1 MSLSIGNE
9 IKDGFKETHGWVQH
23 NLKWL
28 KDIEQFYRE
37 RSKLEREY
45 SERLSKLCGEYMNK
59 KSAVSVTLSVG
70 EKPAITPGSLEAA
83 SVVAWNEVLAQTEN
97 VSKDHMQLSRELDN
111 EIGGQLAGLYSKLDM
126 TLGKIQGFN
135 NEMVEKK
142 DGIFN
147 EMERAKKSYD
157 DACATMENAR
167 NKHTKNPSDKNK
179 RKVAEK
185 EIAMN
190 NAKNEYLIKINQA
203 NRTKDKYYF
212 QDIPESMDLL
222 QDLNESKVLFLNG
235 IWKRAISLEKSFTT
249 RVVERLGASET
260 VVTQNKPSLSTAMYI
275 KHNVREWREPP
286 DFQFKP
292 SPVWHDDEKFTVPSQ
307 QEVNMLRVLLA
318 KSESDYHK
326 LNDIT
331 QTELSQLATLNK
343 KKQEMKSNED
353 AIKVNEFY
361 DTLKNYL
368 ALVSPFTSHETLK
381 LQAEVQIESIQNN
394 VPAEYDLSTT
404 NIDVSNTRKKGLF
417 SKLKENLLNPEPRGG
432 NHSQQHT
439 HSPGKISLFGGMNG
453 NRQRSGTTASVASAN
468 SSQISSVASP
478 NRGRA
483 GSGATP
489 APASG
494 SGSSNKVLYAY
505 AKQDDDEVSIN
516 VGDVIKLIA
525 ADDGSGWTNIKNE
538 TTGESGLVP
547 TSYLEIHDTHSSRGP
562 PPAAPP
568 SRRTTLPV
576 RTITAQYAYEA
587 QGDDEL
593 SLQVGDVVTV
603 LKGDDG
609 SGWTYGEVNGQKGL
623 VPTSYCQ

>member
-9 IKDGFKETHGWVQH
+9 IKDGFKEAHGWVQH

-45 SERLSKLCGEYMNK
+45 SEKLSKLCGEYMNK
-59 KSAVSVTLSVG
+59 KSSVSVTLSVG
-70 EKPAITPGSLEAA
+70 EKPAVTPGSLEAA

-97 VSKDHMQLSRELDN
+97 ISKDHNALSRELDN
-111 EIGGQLAGLYSKLDM
+111 EVGAQLAGLYSKLDM

-135 NEMVEKK
+135 NEMVDKK

-147 EMERAKKSYD
+147 EMERAKKNYD
-157 DACATMENAR
+157 EACVTMENAR
-167 NKHTKNPSDKNK
+167 NKHTKNPSEKNK

-185 EIAMN
+185 ETVMN

-222 QDLNESKVLFLNG
+222 QDLNESKVLFLND
-235 IWKRAISLEKSFTT
+235 IWKRAITLERAFTT
-249 RVVERLGASET
+249 RVGQRLDSSET
-260 VVTQNKPSLSTAMYI
+260 VVLQNKPSLSTAMYI
-275 KHNVREWREPP
+275 KHNVRQWREPP

-307 QEVNMLRVLLA
+307 QEANTLRVLLA
-318 KSESDYHK
+318 KSESEYHK
-326 LNDIT
+326 LTDIT
-331 QTELSQLATLNK
+331 QTELSQLSSLNK

-353 AIKVNEFY
+353 NIKVNEFY
-361 DTLKNYL
+361 DVLKSYL

-394 VPAEYDLSTT
+394 VPAEYDLSTS
-404 NIDVSNTRKKGLF
+404 NIEVSSTRKKGIF
-417 SKLKENLLNPEPRGG
+417 SKLKENLLNPEPRGTG
-432 NHSQQHT
+432 NHSQ
-439 HSPGKISLFGGMNG
+439 HSHQSGRISIFSGMNG
-453 NRQRSGTTASVASAN
+453 GGRQRSGTSASAVSTAS
-468 SSQISSVASP
+468 SQPSTMASP
-478 NRGRA
+478 TRPGA
-483 GSGATP
+483 SSAATGSGN
-489 APASG
+489 G
-494 SGSSNKVLYAY
+494 NKVLYSY
-505 AKQDDDEVSIN
+505 AKQDDDEVSVN
-516 VGDVIKLIA
+516 VGDSITLVA
-525 ADDGSGWTNIKNE
+525 ADDGSGWTNVKNN

-547 TSYLEIHDTHSSRGP
+547 TSYVEIQEAHSSRGP

-576 RTITAQYAYEA
+576 RTITAQHAYEA

-593 SLQVGDVVTV
+593 SLDVGDVVTV

-609 SGWTYGEVNGQKGL
+609 SGWTYGEVDGEKGL